1 MAVVTQVL
9 LLRKPDSYTVAIYE
23 FRGSRRWRRGG
34 AGERLGEGGGG
45 EGRREDPCTSIA
57 TGQKS
62 LERHG
67 NNWQPS

>member
-45 EGRREDPCTSIA
+45 GRA
-57 TGQKS
+57 TRRSVHLNSDWVKVFGEAWK
-62 LERHG
+62 
-67 NNWQPS
+67 